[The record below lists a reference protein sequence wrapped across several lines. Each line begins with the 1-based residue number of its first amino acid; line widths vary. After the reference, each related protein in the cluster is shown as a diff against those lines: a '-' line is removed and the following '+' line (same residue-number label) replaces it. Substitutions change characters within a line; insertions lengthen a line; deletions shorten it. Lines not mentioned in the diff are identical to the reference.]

1 MFVRRFFVG
10 FCKVSIPQA
19 VWIACNLNVIAST
32 SAPTEFQYRKRYG
45 LHAIANAVNIVRE
58 VLVSIPQAVWIACNS
73 ILSHGDKKFESFNT
87 ASGMDCM
94 QSLDMLQAMN
104 TGQFQYR
111 KRYGL
116 HAMSNLMLAIR
127 DGAVSIPQAVWIA
140 CNFLFLKGSDQMN
153 TVSIPQ
159 AVWIACNLD
168 EWYPLLPTERVSIPQ
183 AVWIACNFRA
193 RLSQKQKLCFNTASG
208 MDCMQFI
215 FVSEGE
221 IDHEFQ
227 YRKRYG
233 LHAISVWYWKDNR

>member
-94 QSLDMLQAMN
+94 QF
-104 TGQFQYR
+104 T
-111 KRYGL
+111 KR
-116 HAMSNLMLAIR
+116 
-127 DGAVSIPQAVWIA
+127 
-140 CNFLFLKGSDQMN
+140 
-153 TVSIPQ
+153 
-159 AVWIACNLD
+159 
-168 EWYPLLPTERVSIPQ
+168 
-183 AVWIACNFRA
+183 
-193 RLSQKQKLCFNTASG
+193 
-208 MDCMQFI
+208 
-215 FVSEGE
+215 
-221 IDHEFQ
+221 
-227 YRKRYG
+227 
-233 LHAISVWYWKDNR
+233 